1 MAGKGNGQVGGGLRA
16 LSMRND
22 RGVLHLEKSIREQAG
37 CEVVVGSNRAA
48 GLKLAKN
55 CNVDLGQSEGC
66 VSEASHSRVG
76 RVMTHFALARI
87 LIVDDSPGWR
97 ARVREILAA
106 HPEWEIISEAA
117 DGQEAVREARE
128 LQPDIVVLDIGMPR
142 LNGIEAA
149 KMIRQ
154 KSPKSRIVFLT
165 VNNDSEVVKAAL
177 DVGQTAYVPKANA
190 ATQLCEAVAASLRE
204 T

>member
-1 MAGKGNGQVGGGLRA
+1 
-16 LSMRND
+16 
-22 RGVLHLEKSIREQAG
+22 
-37 CEVVVGSNRAA
+37 
-48 GLKLAKN
+48 
-55 CNVDLGQSEGC
+55 
-66 VSEASHSRVG
+66 
-76 RVMTHFALARI
+76 MTRFAFARI

-106 HPEWEIISEAA
+106 HPEWKIISEAS
-117 DGQEAVREARE
+117 DGQEAVQEASE
-128 LQPDIVVLDIGMPR
+128 LQPDIVVLDIALPR

-165 VNNDSEVVKAAL
+165 VDDDSDIMEAAL
-177 DVGQTAYVPKANA
+177 DVGQTKYVPKAKA
-190 ATQLCEAVAASLRE
+190 ATRLCEAVAASLPE